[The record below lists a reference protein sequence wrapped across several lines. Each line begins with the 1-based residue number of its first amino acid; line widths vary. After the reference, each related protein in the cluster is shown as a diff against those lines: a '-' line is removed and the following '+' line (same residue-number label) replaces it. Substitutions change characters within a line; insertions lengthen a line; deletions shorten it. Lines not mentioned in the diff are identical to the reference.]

1 MIILIKKEEDVKAD
15 LQNMI
20 KHGTKVKKLM
30 FNYDD
35 FFGKNDI
42 LQKPKS
48 KLLFLTSQFFL
59 QGKLP
64 NILAK
69 VCFIMVFI
77 PLIMPAFHWFFF
89 KKF

>member
-1 MIILIKKEEDVKAD
+1 
-15 LQNMI
+15 MI
-20 KHGTKVKKLM
+20 KHGAKVEKLM
-30 FNYDD
+30 FKSDD

-42 LQKPKS
+42 LKKPKS

-59 QGKLP
+59 QGNLP

-77 PLIMPAFHWFFF
+77 SLIMPAFHWFFLT
-89 KKF
+89 KF

>member
-1 MIILIKKEEDVKAD
+1 MIILIKKEEGVKAD

-20 KHGTKVKKLM
+20 KHGAKVEKLM
-30 FNYDD
+30 FNSDD

-42 LQKPKS
+42 SRSQKANCF
-48 KLLFLTSQFFL
+48 FLTSQFFL
-59 QGKLP
+59 QGNLP

-77 PLIMPAFHWFFF
+77 SLIMPAFHWFFLT
-89 KKF
+89 KF